1 MQRDLFIAR
10 ALRKLKII
18 HNGWLS
24 PFNFRLKKKLNGKSF
39 RIPVIKNIGWANIFN
54 NDPWMSQ
61 LFTKILSSSNGVF
74 LDIGANIGQT
84 LLKVRSVNPDLTYYG
99 FEPNPVCHFYLKE
112 LISANN
118 LRSSYIVPVGLSDKS
133 VLAKLN
139 FYSTNLDDATASVVD
154 KLRPDA
160 VIKRQEFVFLASL
173 DELIQS
179 IDEIVAVIK
188 IDVEG
193 AELEVIRGALS
204 VIEKYRPLI
213 LVEVLPAYTSDNT
226 ARILRQNELE
236 VICKSSRYFIFQ
248 IIKDVQNNMV
258 ALKKIDHI
266 GIKTSINDIDFL
278 LVPEE
283 YSGQVE
289 WTNF

>member
-10 ALRKLKII
+10 TLRKLRII
-18 HNGWLS
+18 QNGWLS

-39 RIPVIKNIGWANIFN
+39 RIPVIKNIGWTNIFN
-54 NDPWMSQ
+54 DDPWMSQ

-84 LLKVRSVNPDLTYYG
+84 LLKVRSVNSEVTYYG

-112 LISANN
+112 LITANN
-118 LRSSYIVPVGLSDKS
+118 LRSSYIIPVGLSDKS
-133 VLAKLN
+133 VLTKLN

-193 AELEVIRGALS
+193 AELEVIKGALS
-204 VIEKYRPLI
+204 SIEKHRPLI
-213 LVEVLPAYTSDNT
+213 LVEVLPAYTSGNT
-226 ARILRQNELE
+226 ARITRQNELE
-236 VICKSSRYFIFQ
+236 LICKSSRYFIFQ
-248 IIKDVQNNMV
+248 IIKDDQNNLVTM
-258 ALKKIDHI
+258 KKIDHI

-283 YSGQVE
+283 YSGPVE